1 MLSPASLVSCKAGIG
16 FMSHLSILPTLFR
29 DPETLAATL
38 EAAGLVPLWGGV
50 LRGFAEERQAVV
62 LRVHLRGGG
71 TLGWRRQPDGSLA
84 LVGDLQ
90 RLSRSRSLQALL
102 ARLTR
107 AYAAR
112 RAVKEARL
120 QFEGTAEGPVHV
132 SVSA

>member
-1 MLSPASLVSCKAGIG
+1 
-16 FMSHLSILPTLFR
+16 MSHLSILPTLFR

-50 LRGFAEERQAVV
+50 LQGFAEESQAVV
-62 LRVHLRGGG
+62 LRVHLQGGG

-112 RAVKEARL
+112 SAVKDAQL
-120 QFEGTAEGPVHV
+120 QFEGTAHGPVHL
-132 SVSA
+132 SFSA

>member
-1 MLSPASLVSCKAGIG
+1 
-16 FMSHLSILPTLFR
+16 MSHLSILPTLFR

-38 EAAGLVPLWGGV
+38 EAAGLEPRWGGV
-50 LRGFAEERQAVV
+50 LQGFAEERQAVV
-62 LRVHLRGGG
+62 LQVHLKGGG
-71 TLGWRRQPDGSLA
+71 TLGWRRQADGSLA

-112 RAVKEARL
+112 TAVKEARL
-120 QFEGTAEGPVHV
+120 RFEGTAHGSVHV